1 MNSLPIRR
9 SRTAFVTRCFLNIP
23 TSKKPRPLGFGGAFA
38 ASAIIVG
45 QLIQKQE
52 GCAFDDSTVDEGVP
66 TQMQSLIYQRVI
78 GTRRN
83 ILWQYGIPHGST
95 SISPIIVLL
104 RDIESSQQRHSGNR
118 RKYTELCKTI
128 LRNSLEMESWPKS
141 KFDKTIYTIDLFVL
155 IKLRSFD
162 KPF

>member
-52 GCAFDDSTVDEGVP
+52 GCAFDDSTDDELWVLP
-66 TQMQSLIYQRVI
+66 TRADAMLYFPSSHRHATQC
-78 GTRRN
+78 
-83 ILWQYGIPHGST
+83 LWPYIPRGSVLSV
-95 SISPIIVLL
+95 SISPMCRSMPSRHNSNCIIAL
-104 RDIESSQQRHSGNR
+104 RAFNPPSSTTRKEAKCR
-118 RKYTELCKTI
+118 LKYT
-128 LRNSLEMESWPKS
+128 
-141 KFDKTIYTIDLFVL
+141 YTLQNNT
-155 IKLRSFD
+155 K
-162 KPF
+162 